1 MLSGRECDRMQSTL
15 FLYGSLGLGV
25 LFLSTSAIFV
35 KMAEAPSGI
44 IAFYRLLF
52 TLCFLVPALLCRKK
66 EREQLL
72 HLNARQ
78 WKLAVVS
85 GALLAVHWVMWF
97 ESLRY
102 TSVASSTVLVSL
114 QPLFSILWGGL
125 LLHEKVSRQGM
136 AGVFLAIAG
145 SVIIG
150 WGDFQISGAAF
161 WGDVLSFASAGVIS
175 LHFLFG
181 QILRKELDVLPYTTV
196 CYSASTVC
204 LAAYALVT
212 GQPFSGHSLQTWGC
226 FWGLALFATVGGQCV
241 FNLLLKY
248 LPATAVTMGIL
259 GEPVGTIILAFLIF
273 GERIVLQQ
281 GLGMLCILGGLWTYF
296 SRKQ

>member
-1 MLSGRECDRMQSTL
+1 MHSTL

-35 KMAEAPSGI
+35 KLAEAPSGI

-72 HLNARQ
+72 RLNGRQ
-78 WKLAVVS
+78 MTLAVVS

-114 QPLFSILWGGL
+114 QPLFSILWGWL
-125 LLHEKVSRQGM
+125 LLRETVSRQGM
-136 AGVFLAIAG
+136 AGVLLAIAG

-150 WGDFQISGAAF
+150 WGDFRVSGTAF

-181 QILRKELDVLPYTTV
+181 QLLRKELDVLPYTTV
-196 CYSASTVC
+196 CYSASTLC
-204 LAAYALVT
+204 LAVYALVT
-212 GQPFSGHSLQTWGC
+212 GQGFTGYSLQTWGC
-226 FWGLALFATVGGQCV
+226 FLGLALFATVGGQCV

-259 GEPVGTIILAFLIF
+259 GEPVGTIILAFFLF
-273 GERIVLQQ
+273 GETIVLQQ
-281 GLGMLCILGGLWTYF
+281 GLGMLCILGGLWIYF
-296 SRKQ
+296 SKKQ

>member
-1 MLSGRECDRMQSTL
+1 M
-15 FLYGSLGLGV
+15 
-25 LFLSTSAIFV
+25 FLSTSAIFV
-35 KMAEAPSGI
+35 KLAEAPSGI

-52 TLCFLVPALLCRKK
+52 TLCFLVPALLCRKN

-72 HLNARQ
+72 HLSARQ
-78 WKLAVVS
+78 WKPAVVS

-125 LLHEKVSRQGM
+125 LLHEKVTKQGM

-150 WGDFQISGAAF
+150 WGDFQVSGAAF

-196 CYSASTVC
+196 CYTASTVC

-212 GQPFSGHSLQTWGC
+212 GQPFTGYSVQTWGC
-226 FWGLALFATVGGQCV
+226 FLGLALFATVGGQCV

-273 GERIVLQQ
+273 GESIVLQQ
-281 GLGMLCILGGLWTYF
+281 SLGMICILGGLWIYF
-296 SRKQ
+296 SKKMEGNV

>member
-1 MLSGRECDRMQSTL
+1 MRSTF

-35 KMAEAPSGI
+35 KLAEAPSGI

-52 TLCFLVPALLCRKK
+52 TLLILIPALLLREK
-66 EREQLL
+66 ERVQLI
-72 HLNARQ
+72 HLTARQ
-78 WKLAVVS
+78 IKLAVIS

-114 QPLFSILWGGL
+114 QPLFSILYGAVL
-125 LLHEKVSRQGM
+125 FHERVSKSGM

-161 WGDVLSFASAGVIS
+161 WGDVLSFLSAGVIS

-196 CYSASTVC
+196 CYSASTLC
-204 LAAYALVT
+204 LAVYALLT
-212 GQPFSGHSLQTWGC
+212 GQSFTGYSFQTWGC
-226 FWGLALFATVGGQCV
+226 FLGLALFATVGGQCV

-248 LPATAVTMGIL
+248 LPASAVTMGIL
-259 GEPVGTIILAFLIF
+259 GEPVGTILLAFIIF
-273 GERIVLQQ
+273 GENILLQQ
-281 GLGMLCILGGLWTYF
+281 GIGMLCILGGLWIF
-296 SRKQ
+296 FRKK

>member
-1 MLSGRECDRMQSTL
+1 MQSTF

-35 KMAEAPSGI
+35 KLAEAPSGI

-52 TLCFLVPALLCRKK
+52 TLCFLIPALLCRKK
-66 EREQLL
+66 ERKQLWQL
-72 HLNARQ
+72 SARQ
-78 WKLAVVS
+78 WRLAVVS
-85 GALLAVHWVMWF
+85 GALLAIHWVMWF

-125 LLHEKVSRQGM
+125 LLHEVVTKQGM

-150 WGDFQISGAAF
+150 WGDFQVSGAAF
-161 WGDVLSFASAGVIS
+161 WGDVLSFMSAGVIS
-175 LHFLFG
+175 LHFLVG
-181 QILRKELDVLPYTTV
+181 QILRKELDVLPYTAV

-204 LAAYALVT
+204 LAVYALVT
-212 GQPFSGHSLQTWGC
+212 GQPFTGYSLQTWGC
-226 FWGLALFATVGGQCV
+226 FAGLALFATVGGQCV

-259 GEPVGTIILAFLIF
+259 GEPVGTILLAFLIF

-281 GLGMLCILGGLWTYF
+281 ALGMFCILGGLWIYF
-296 SRKQ
+296 GKKR

>member
-1 MLSGRECDRMQSTL
+1 MRSTF

-35 KMAEAPSGI
+35 KLAEAPSGI

-52 TLCFLVPALLCRKK
+52 TLLILIPALLLREK
-66 EREQLL
+66 ERVQLI
-72 HLNARQ
+72 HLTARQ
-78 WKLAVVS
+78 IKLAVIS

-114 QPLFSILWGGL
+114 QPLFSILYGAVL
-125 LLHEKVSRQGM
+125 FHERVSKSGM

-161 WGDVLSFASAGVIS
+161 WGDILSFVSAGVIS

-196 CYSASTVC
+196 CYSASTLC
-204 LAAYALVT
+204 LAVYALLT
-212 GQPFSGHSLQTWGC
+212 GQSFTGYSFQTWGC
-226 FWGLALFATVGGQCV
+226 FLGLALFATVGGQCV

-248 LPATAVTMGIL
+248 LPASAVTMGIL
-259 GEPVGTIILAFLIF
+259 GEPVGTILLAFIIF
-273 GERIVLQQ
+273 GEKILLQQ
-281 GLGMLCILGGLWTYF
+281 GIGMLCILGGLWIF
-296 SRKQ
+296 FRKK

>member
-1 MLSGRECDRMQSTL
+1 MHSTL

-52 TLCFLVPALLCRKK
+52 TLCFLVPALLFREK

-72 HLNARQ
+72 HLSARQ
-78 WKLAVVS
+78 MMLAVIS

-114 QPLFSILWGGL
+114 QPLFSILWGRL
-125 LLHEKVSRQGM
+125 LLYETVSRQGM

-150 WGDFQISGAAF
+150 WGDFQVSGAAF
-161 WGDVLSFASAGVIS
+161 WGDILSFASAGVIS

-181 QILRKELDVLPYTTV
+181 QLLRKELNVLPYTTV
-196 CYSASTVC
+196 CYSASTLC
-204 LAAYALVT
+204 LAIYVMVT
-212 GQPFSGHSLQTWGC
+212 GHRFTGYSLQTWGC
-226 FWGLALFATVGGQCV
+226 FLGLALFATVGGQCV

-259 GEPVGTIILAFLIF
+259 GEPVGTIILAFLLF
-273 GERIVLQQ
+273 GEGIVLQQ
-281 GLGMLCILGGLWTYF
+281 GLGMFCILVGLWIYF
-296 SRKQ
+296 SKKRG

>member
-1 MLSGRECDRMQSTL
+1 MQSTF

-35 KMAEAPSGI
+35 KLAEAPSGI

-52 TLCFLVPALLCRKK
+52 TLLVLIPALLLREK
-66 EREQLL
+66 EWAQLTRL
-72 HLNARQ
+72 TSRQ
-78 WKLAVVS
+78 IKLAVIS

-114 QPLFSILWGGL
+114 QPLFSILYGAVL
-125 LLHEKVSRQGM
+125 FHERVSKSGM

-161 WGDVLSFASAGVIS
+161 WGDVLSFLSAGVIS

-196 CYSASTVC
+196 CYSASTLC
-204 LAAYALVT
+204 LAVYALLT
-212 GQPFSGHSLQTWGC
+212 GQSFTGYSLQTWGC
-226 FWGLALFATVGGQCV
+226 FLGLALFATVGGQCV

-248 LPATAVTMGIL
+248 LPASAVTMGIL
-259 GEPVGTIILAFLIF
+259 GEPVGTILLAFVIF
-273 GERIVLQQ
+273 GEKIILQQ
-281 GLGMLCILGGLWTYF
+281 GIGMLCILGGLWIF
-296 SRKQ
+296 FRKK

>member
-1 MLSGRECDRMQSTL
+1 MQSTF

-35 KMAEAPSGI
+35 KLAEAPSGI

-52 TLCFLVPALLCRKK
+52 TLCFLIPALLCRKK
-66 EREQLL
+66 ERKQLWQL
-72 HLNARQ
+72 SARQ
-78 WKLAVVS
+78 WRLAVVS
-85 GALLAVHWVMWF
+85 GALLAIHWVMWF

-125 LLHEKVSRQGM
+125 LLHETVTKQGM

-150 WGDFQISGAAF
+150 WGDFQVSGAAF
-161 WGDVLSFASAGVIS
+161 WGDVLSFMSAGVIS
-175 LHFLFG
+175 LHFLVG
-181 QILRKELDVLPYTTV
+181 QILRKELDMLPYTAV

-204 LAAYALVT
+204 LAVYALVT
-212 GQPFSGHSLQTWGC
+212 GQPFTGYSLQTWGC
-226 FWGLALFATVGGQCV
+226 FAGLALFATVGGQCV

-259 GEPVGTIILAFLIF
+259 GEPVGTILLAFLIF

-281 GLGMLCILGGLWTYF
+281 ALGMFCILGGLWIYF
-296 SRKQ
+296 GKKR

>member
-1 MLSGRECDRMQSTL
+1 MHSTL

-35 KMAEAPSGI
+35 KIAEAPSGI

-52 TLCFLVPALLCRKK
+52 TLCFLVPALLFREK

-72 HLNARQ
+72 HLSARQ
-78 WKLAVVS
+78 MMLAVIS

-114 QPLFSILWGGL
+114 QPLFSILWGWL
-125 LLHEKVSRQGM
+125 LLHETVSRQGM

-150 WGDFQISGAAF
+150 WGDFQVSGAAF
-161 WGDVLSFASAGVIS
+161 WGDILSFASAGVIS

-181 QILRKELDVLPYTTV
+181 QLLRKELNVLPYTTV
-196 CYSASTVC
+196 CYSASTLC
-204 LAAYALVT
+204 LAIYVMVT
-212 GQPFSGHSLQTWGC
+212 GQRFIGYSLQTWGC
-226 FWGLALFATVGGQCV
+226 FLGLALFATVGGQCV

-259 GEPVGTIILAFLIF
+259 GEPVGTIILAFLLF
-273 GERIVLQQ
+273 GEGIVLQQ
-281 GLGMLCILGGLWTYF
+281 GLGMFCILVGLWIYF
-296 SRKQ
+296 SKKRG

>member
-1 MLSGRECDRMQSTL
+1 MHSTL

-35 KMAEAPSGI
+35 KIAEAPSGI

-52 TLCFLVPALLCRKK
+52 TLCFLVPALLFREK

-72 HLNARQ
+72 HLSARQ
-78 WKLAVVS
+78 MMLAVIS

-114 QPLFSILWGGL
+114 QPLFSILWGWL
-125 LLHEKVSRQGM
+125 LLHETVSRQGM

-150 WGDFQISGAAF
+150 WGDFQVSGTAF
-161 WGDVLSFASAGVIS
+161 WGDILSFASAGVIS

-181 QILRKELDVLPYTTV
+181 QLLRKELNVLPYTTV
-196 CYSASTVC
+196 CYSASTLC
-204 LAAYALVT
+204 LAIYVMVT
-212 GQPFSGHSLQTWGC
+212 GQRFIGYSLQTWGC
-226 FWGLALFATVGGQCV
+226 FLGLALFATVGGQCV

-259 GEPVGTIILAFLIF
+259 GEPVGTIILAFLLF
-273 GERIVLQQ
+273 GEGIVLQQ
-281 GLGMLCILGGLWTYF
+281 GLGMFCILVGLWIYF
-296 SRKQ
+296 SKKRG

>member
-1 MLSGRECDRMQSTL
+1 MQSTF
-15 FLYGSLGLGV
+15 FLYGSLSLGV

-35 KMAEAPSGI
+35 KLAEAPSGI

-52 TLCFLVPALLCRKK
+52 TLLILIPALLLREK
-66 EREQLL
+66 ERAQLI
-72 HLNARQ
+72 HLTARQ
-78 WKLAVVS
+78 VKLAVLS

-114 QPLFSILWGGL
+114 QPLFSILYGAVL
-125 LLHEKVSRQGM
+125 FHERVSKRGM

-161 WGDVLSFASAGVIS
+161 WGDVLSFVSAGVIS

-181 QILRKELDVLPYTTV
+181 QILRRELDVLPYTAV
-196 CYSASTVC
+196 CYSASTLC
-204 LAAYALVT
+204 LAVYALVT
-212 GQPFSGHSLQTWGC
+212 GQPFTGYSLQTWGC
-226 FWGLALFATVGGQCV
+226 FLGLALFATVGGQCV

-248 LPATAVTMGIL
+248 LPASAVTMGIL
-259 GEPVGTIILAFLIF
+259 GEPVGTILLAFIIF
-273 GERIVLQQ
+273 GESILPQQ
-281 GLGMLCILGGLWTYF
+281 GIGMFCILSGLWIF
-296 SRKQ
+296 FRRK

>member
-1 MLSGRECDRMQSTL
+1 MHSSL

-66 EREQLL
+66 EREQMLR
-72 HLNARQ
+72 LNGRQ
-78 WKLAVVS
+78 ITLAVVS

-114 QPLFSILWGGL
+114 QPLFSILWGWL
-125 LLHEKVSRQGM
+125 LLHETVSRRGM

-150 WGDFQISGAAF
+150 WGDFRVSGAAF

-181 QILRKELDVLPYTTV
+181 QLLRKELDVLPYTTV
-196 CYSASTVC
+196 C
-204 LAAYALVT
+204 
-212 GQPFSGHSLQTWGC
+212 
-226 FWGLALFATVGGQCV
+226 
-241 FNLLLKY
+241 
-248 LPATAVTMGIL
+248 
-259 GEPVGTIILAFLIF
+259 
-273 GERIVLQQ
+273 
-281 GLGMLCILGGLWTYF
+281 
-296 SRKQ
+296 

>member
-1 MLSGRECDRMQSTL
+1 MRSTL

-35 KMAEAPSGI
+35 KLAEAPSGI

-52 TLCFLVPALLCRKK
+52 TLCVLAPVLLCRKQ
-66 EREQLL
+66 EREQMFRLTG
-72 HLNARQ
+72 RQ
-78 WKLAVVS
+78 MLLAVVS

-114 QPLFSILWGGL
+114 QPLFSILWGRL
-125 LLHEKVSRQGM
+125 LLHETVSLQGM
-136 AGVFLAIAG
+136 LGVFLAIAG

-150 WGDFQISGAAF
+150 WGDFQVSGAAF

-181 QILRKELDVLPYTTV
+181 QLLRKELDVLPYTTV
-196 CYSASTVC
+196 CYSASTLC
-204 LAAYALVT
+204 LAVYALVT
-212 GQPFSGHSLQTWGC
+212 GQHFTGYSLQTWGC
-226 FWGLALFATVGGQCV
+226 FLGLALFATVGGQCV

-259 GEPVGTIILAFLIF
+259 GEPVGTIILAFLLF
-273 GERIVLQQ
+273 GEGIVLQQ
-281 GLGMLCILGGLWTYF
+281 GLGMFCILGGLWIYF
-296 SRKQ
+296 SKKRG

>member
-1 MLSGRECDRMQSTL
+1 M
-15 FLYGSLGLGV
+15 

-35 KMAEAPSGI
+35 KLAEAPSGI

-52 TLCFLVPALLCRKK
+52 TLCFLIPALLCRKK
-66 EREQLL
+66 EREQLSQL
-72 HLNARQ
+72 SLRQ

-85 GALLAVHWVMWF
+85 GALLAIHWVMWF

-125 LLHEKVSRQGM
+125 LLHETVTKQGM

-150 WGDFQISGAAF
+150 WGDFQVSGAAF

-175 LHFLFG
+175 LHFLVG
-181 QILRKELDVLPYTTV
+181 QILRKELNVLPYTAV
-196 CYSASTVC
+196 CYSASTIC
-204 LAAYALVT
+204 LGVYALVT
-212 GQPFSGHSLQTWGC
+212 GQSFTGYSLQTWGC
-226 FWGLALFATVGGQCV
+226 FAGLALFATVGGQCV

-281 GLGMLCILGGLWTYF
+281 GLGMLCILGGLWIYF
-296 SRKQ
+296 SKKK

>member
-1 MLSGRECDRMQSTL
+1 MHSTL

-52 TLCFLVPALLCRKK
+52 TLCFLIPALLFREK

-72 HLNARQ
+72 HLSARQ
-78 WKLAVVS
+78 MMLAVIS

-114 QPLFSILWGGL
+114 QPLFSILWGRL
-125 LLHEKVSRQGM
+125 LLHETVSRQGM

-150 WGDFQISGAAF
+150 WGDFQVSGAAV
-161 WGDVLSFASAGVIS
+161 WGDILSFASAGVIS

-181 QILRKELDVLPYTTV
+181 QLLRKELDVLPYTTV
-196 CYSASTVC
+196 CYSASTLC
-204 LAAYALVT
+204 LAIYVMVT
-212 GQPFSGHSLQTWGC
+212 GQRFIGYSLQTWGC
-226 FWGLALFATVGGQCV
+226 FLGLALFATVGGQCV

-259 GEPVGTIILAFLIF
+259 GEPVGTIILAFLLF
-273 GERIVLQQ
+273 GEGIVLQQ
-281 GLGMLCILGGLWTYF
+281 GLGMFCILVGLWIYF
-296 SRKQ
+296 SKKRG

>member
-1 MLSGRECDRMQSTL
+1 M
-15 FLYGSLGLGV
+15 

-35 KMAEAPSGI
+35 KLAEAPSGI

-52 TLCFLVPALLCRKK
+52 TLCFLIPALLCRKK
-66 EREQLL
+66 ERKQLWQL
-72 HLNARQ
+72 SARQ
-78 WKLAVVS
+78 WRLAVVS
-85 GALLAVHWVMWF
+85 GALLAIHWVMWF

-125 LLHEKVSRQGM
+125 LLHEVVTKQGM

-150 WGDFQISGAAF
+150 WGDFQVSGAAF
-161 WGDVLSFASAGVIS
+161 WGDVLSFMSAGVIS
-175 LHFLFG
+175 LHFLVG
-181 QILRKELDVLPYTTV
+181 QILRKELDVLPYTAV

-204 LAAYALVT
+204 LAVYALVT
-212 GQPFSGHSLQTWGC
+212 GQPFTGYSLQTWGC
-226 FWGLALFATVGGQCV
+226 FAGLALFATVGGQCV

-259 GEPVGTIILAFLIF
+259 GEPVGTILLAFLIF

-281 GLGMLCILGGLWTYF
+281 ALGMFCILGGLWIYF
-296 SRKQ
+296 GKKR

>member
-1 MLSGRECDRMQSTL
+1 MQSTF

-35 KMAEAPSGI
+35 KLAEAPSGI

-52 TLCFLVPALLCRKK
+52 TLCFLIPALLCRKK
-66 EREQLL
+66 ERKQLWQL
-72 HLNARQ
+72 SARQ
-78 WKLAVVS
+78 WRLAVIS
-85 GALLAVHWVMWF
+85 GALLAIHWVMWF

-125 LLHEKVSRQGM
+125 LLHETVTKQGM

-150 WGDFQISGAAF
+150 WGDFQVSGAAF

-175 LHFLFG
+175 LHFLVG
-181 QILRKELDVLPYTTV
+181 QILRKELDVLPYTAV

-204 LAAYALVT
+204 LAVYALVT
-212 GQPFSGHSLQTWGC
+212 GQPFTGYSLQTWGC
-226 FWGLALFATVGGQCV
+226 FAGLALFATVGGQCV

-259 GEPVGTIILAFLIF
+259 GEPVGTILLAFLIF

-281 GLGMLCILGGLWTYF
+281 ALGMFCILGGLWIYF
-296 SRKQ
+296 GKKR

>member
-1 MLSGRECDRMQSTL
+1 MQSTF
-15 FLYGSLGLGV
+15 FLHGSLGLGV

-35 KMAEAPSGI
+35 KLAEAPSGI

-66 EREQLL
+66 EWEQLL
-72 HLNARQ
+72 QLNRRQ
-78 WKLAVVS
+78 LRLAVVS
-85 GALLAVHWVMWF
+85 GALLAIHWVMWF

-114 QPLFSILWGGL
+114 QPLFAILWGGL
-125 LLHEKVSRQGM
+125 LLHEKVTRQGM
-136 AGVFLAIAG
+136 MGVFLAIAG

-150 WGDFQISGAAF
+150 WGDFRVSGAAF
-161 WGDVLSFASAGVIS
+161 WGDMLSFASAGVIS

-181 QILRKELDVLPYTTV
+181 QLLRKEMDVLPYTTV
-196 CYSASTVC
+196 CYSASTLC
-204 LAAYALVT
+204 LAAYVLVT
-212 GQPFSGHSLQTWGC
+212 GQPFTGYSFQTWGC
-226 FWGLALFATVGGQCV
+226 FWGLALLATVGGQCV

-273 GERIVLQQ
+273 GENITLQQ
-281 GLGMLCILGGLWTYF
+281 GLGMLFILGGLWIYF
-296 SRKQ
+296 RKKQ

>member
-1 MLSGRECDRMQSTL
+1 MHSTL

-35 KMAEAPSGI
+35 KLAEAPSGI

-72 HLNARQ
+72 RLNGRQ
-78 WKLAVVS
+78 MTLAVVS

-114 QPLFSILWGGL
+114 QPLFSILWGWL
-125 LLHEKVSRQGM
+125 LLRETVSRQGM
-136 AGVFLAIAG
+136 AGVLLAIAG

-150 WGDFQISGAAF
+150 WGDFRVSGTAF

-181 QILRKELDVLPYTTV
+181 QLLRKELDVLPYTTV
-196 CYSASTVC
+196 CYSASTLC
-204 LAAYALVT
+204 LAVYALVT
-212 GQPFSGHSLQTWGC
+212 GQGFTGYSLQTWGC
-226 FWGLALFATVGGQCV
+226 FLGLALFATVGGQCV

-259 GEPVGTIILAFLIF
+259 GEPVGTIILAFLLF

-281 GLGMLCILGGLWTYF
+281 GLGMLCILGGLWIYF
-296 SRKQ
+296 SKKR

>member
-1 MLSGRECDRMQSTL
+1 M
-15 FLYGSLGLGV
+15 

-35 KMAEAPSGI
+35 KLAEAPSGI

-52 TLCFLVPALLCRKK
+52 TLCFLIPALLCRKK
-66 EREQLL
+66 ERKQLWQL
-72 HLNARQ
+72 SARQ
-78 WKLAVVS
+78 WRLAVVS
-85 GALLAVHWVMWF
+85 GALLAIHWVMWF

-125 LLHEKVSRQGM
+125 LLHETVTKQGM

-150 WGDFQISGAAF
+150 WGDFQVSGAAF
-161 WGDVLSFASAGVIS
+161 WGDVLSFMSAGVIS
-175 LHFLFG
+175 LHFLVG
-181 QILRKELDVLPYTTV
+181 QILRKELDMLPYTAV

-204 LAAYALVT
+204 LAVYALVT
-212 GQPFSGHSLQTWGC
+212 GQPFTGYSLQTWGC
-226 FWGLALFATVGGQCV
+226 FAGLALFATVGGQCV

-259 GEPVGTIILAFLIF
+259 GEPVGTILLAFLIF

-281 GLGMLCILGGLWTYF
+281 ALGMFCILGGLWIYF
-296 SRKQ
+296 GKKR